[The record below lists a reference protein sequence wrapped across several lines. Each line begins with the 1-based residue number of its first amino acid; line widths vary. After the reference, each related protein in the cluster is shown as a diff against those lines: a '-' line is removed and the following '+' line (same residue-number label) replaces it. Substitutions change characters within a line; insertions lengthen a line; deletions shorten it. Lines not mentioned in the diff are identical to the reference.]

1 MDIKKNINQLYCILA
16 LVMITFV
23 GCTGSEDNRMSE
35 GIIEYDVTYP
45 YFKDPFMKT
54 LLPSKMTLEFKDG
67 IYKNTIEKSMFGTTL
82 ISNCRDSV
90 LIMTFHFGKKQYY
103 AELDAALTDTMIQ
116 KNGIPDIIKLKA
128 TDSVAGILCEKYMG
142 VFDNLNDGYDG
153 EVFETTEIGL
163 EGSNWCNPYRELDG
177 VLMGYE
183 IDQFGLQMRFKATQ
197 ITDTI
202 VNDSIFNIPS
212 NYKKVPLER
221 MLYEI
226 EELFNGL

>member
-1 MDIKKNINQLYCILA
+1 MNIKKNINQLYCILA
-16 LVMITFV
+16 LVMMTFV